1 MRPARSSPGAT
12 LAFGIDRDLTALN
25 AGGNSADLLTG
36 ATLKAQ
42 MLRAGAKTKATGAF
56 VNQTGTGYSPVTGYG
71 LIDAA
76 AALAQ
81 VLGGL

>member
-1 MRPARSSPGAT
+1 MAAT
-12 LAFGIDRDLTALN
+12 H
-25 AGGNSADLLTG
+25 AGGNSADLLAN
-36 ATLKAQ
+36 ATVKAQ
-42 MLRAGAKTKATGAF
+42 VLERGAQTTIKGKF

-76 AALAQ
+76 AALAV